1 MVCARATVVLAIRP
15 IGSDAQARRTMRKQ
29 TAPRT
34 RKRRHASSRKQRGL
48 IAQDVSAPQSAME
61 DSVLDNHSHR
71 TTIRLLV
78 SQHNTTDHAHLLEIC
93 CEHLP
98 A

>member
-1 MVCARATVVLAIRP
+1 
-15 IGSDAQARRTMRKQ
+15 MRKQ

-48 IAQDVSAPQSAME
+48 IAQDVSAPQSATE

-71 TTIRLLV
+71 TGIGQTCINHFAMYV
-78 SQHNTTDHAHLLEIC
+78 SQPNLRIDAPQNEIGRS
-93 CEHLP
+93 

>member
-1 MVCARATVVLAIRP
+1 
-15 IGSDAQARRTMRKQ
+15 MRKQ

-71 TTIRLLV
+71 TLIRQHSLLPQD
-78 SQHNTTDHAHLLEIC
+78 SQSSLIGGDPRSLFQFLHLLWV
-93 CEHLP
+93 L
-98 A
+98 

>member
-1 MVCARATVVLAIRP
+1 
-15 IGSDAQARRTMRKQ
+15 MRKQ

-71 TTIRLLV
+71 TRIRLTSINHLAIHP
-78 SQHNTTDHAHLLEIC
+78 SQPNLWF
-93 CEHLP
+93 
-98 A
+98 

>member
-1 MVCARATVVLAIRP
+1 
-15 IGSDAQARRTMRKQ
+15 MRKQ

-71 TTIRLLV
+71 TSIRLVAL
-78 SQHNTTDHAHLLEIC
+78 A
-93 CEHLP
+93 
-98 A
+98 